1 MIKKLISLLF
11 VLAALAAG
19 GFFYVAKQVDSYVGQ
34 PIQIEQQEVVAI
46 RTGASLTSVLNQL
59 TGKGW
64 FEDDELSSRL
74 LRRFYPELTT
84 VKAGTYVIEPSQTL
98 YQVIEQIVEG
108 KEHQFSITFVE
119 GSRFD
124 EWLEALSQA
133 PQLENLTQGLTEE
146 QIAEELG
153 IENEK
158 LEGLFLA
165 ETYHYT
171 AGTSDLEILSRAYKQ
186 LDTVLTKAWEVKQAG
201 LPLDSPYE
209 ALILASI
216 IEKETAVAE
225 ERERVAAVFVNRL
238 NKGMRLQTDPT
249 VIYGMGDKYQG
260 HIGRK
265 GLDTPTPYNTYII
278 RGLPPTP
285 IAMPGRASVLA
296 ALNPE
301 DSDYLYF
308 VASGKGGHVFSK
320 NLADHNRAVRAYL
333 KHIRSN

>member
-34 PIQIEQQEVVAI
+34 PIQIGQQEVVTI
-46 RTGASLTSVLNQL
+46 RTGASLTSVINQL
-59 TGKGW
+59 TDKGW

-74 LRRFYPELTT
+74 LRRFYPELTQ

-98 YQVIEQIVEG
+98 YQVVEKIVEG

-124 EWLEALSQA
+124 EWLEALSKA
-133 PQLENLTQGLTEE
+133 PQLENLTQDLTEE
-146 QIAEELG
+146 QIAEKLG

-186 LDTVLTKAWEVKQAG
+186 LDTILTKAWEAKQAN

-216 IEKETAVAE
+216 IEKETAVAQ

-249 VIYGMGDKYQG
+249 VIYGMGDKYQA
-260 HIGRK
+260 
-265 GLDTPTPYNTYII
+265 T
-278 RGLPPTP
+278 
-285 IAMPGRASVLA
+285 S
-296 ALNPE
+296 
-301 DSDYLYF
+301 
-308 VASGKGGHVFSK
+308 
-320 NLADHNRAVRAYL
+320 AV
-333 KHIRSN
+333 KV